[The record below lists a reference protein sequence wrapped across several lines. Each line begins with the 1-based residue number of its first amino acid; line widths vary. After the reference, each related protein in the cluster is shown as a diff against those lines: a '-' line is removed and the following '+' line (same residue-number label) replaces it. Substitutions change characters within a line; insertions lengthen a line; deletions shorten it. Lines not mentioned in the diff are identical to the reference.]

1 MADAIRLHAEFT
13 DDLGTAYKL
22 NIHQNGFVGSSTEF
36 NLGADGFTLRY
47 SGNNEDRMQPIIG
60 SEVTFT
66 LIENVA
72 AHTTFLTA
80 LATSEDAAF
89 TVSIFKDPDG
99 ANTLFWTGVLLH
111 EQVELQDEA
120 FPIQN
125 TMTAVDDLG
134 NLKNIPYDNS
144 GTFYTGQETI
154 AAHLTNL
161 LNKTRAL
168 HIFASG
174 DVFLKYANDF
184 KPTTFSSANALIE
197 LQVGHAAFYNLDEDG
212 NAQGMDCFTVLKNFA
227 ITFNAR
233 VFLHE
238 GCFYFMPV
246 GAVINNTTVNLFTV
260 TKAGTISGSAT
271 ATDTQLTVDTD
282 MERMRGGVTT
292 FLPAL
297 NKVQRTWRTDANLP
311 VVGPETQFLNAIN
324 NQIALGTNI
333 TDNNLL
339 YDNGTVFRMR
349 FRYNHSFDGDGT
361 STGDDVPARII
372 LKMQIKV
379 GSLYYNNAVTFG
391 PNTMNVGYASD
402 AYTIDTMTFSAPA
415 WSSSAGH
422 FFFAVTPTPAYI
434 DRNDGLVY
442 NMTFTPQ
449 GFVSIAQYNQP
460 VLIDLAALTSAQT
473 GITITVN
480 VQGYDHDGN
489 LITDVTGTNAYGKLE
504 KFGMHIV
511 NGNAS
516 NGDRVVYEAVTTAN
530 NQETLI
536 QDEVVIGS
544 SAFEDYRNI
553 YENNS
558 SPAQPIDSF
567 ASFANSSATVTIHKL
582 GVQEVIAGQNASTRV
597 KRGSFYKAFVSPFH
611 ALLFSTRNF
620 LPFETTF
627 MARAV
632 QTEYEAFHINT
643 DDTNVSTPAP
653 EVINDNEPIDDSEPV
668 YDLQNT
674 FTPDDGDIPP
684 NIFQRFLQQP
694 VTTIDTQN
702 GRSTALTDV
711 QQMVIVNYVGGAG
724 TATIQLPAVANFD
737 GAVINVA
744 GNNTISASNIIS
756 IVPASGDTSAT
767 INGAANYNL
776 NSAFAPAQLL
786 CSGGNWFVLNSAA
799 AGGGSGLSDIV
810 NDTSPQL
817 GGDLDVN
824 GNGIISTGDIIVQV
838 DSDSNTSDSAFSVR
852 NGAGTVLF
860 AVNESGITSGL
871 LTTATPTLSGV
882 ASSYA
887 QSASVTGIT
896 VSNHVSGRTY
906 DAAIFNSSGTEQTSN
921 PVSVDTSGNITFTS
935 PSTVATG
942 YELRIT
948 GSDPGKLTSIQ
959 TTATFEVTAS
969 RTFEVWRVQG
979 VDSSGNASSN
989 KAAFVELTFHTG
1001 ANATGV
1007 EHPTSDA
1014 SSSTSITN
1022 VVISSGHQ
1030 HSETYANW
1038 RAFDGTTHGTAAAGS
1053 MWWTLG
1059 NSDASLVWI
1068 QARFS
1073 TAQTFESLR
1082 LTVYNSFNDATHI
1095 IVKGSNTG
1103 SFSGEEVSFGL
1114 TAITETGSA
1123 GITTVNF

>member
-1 MADAIRLHAEFT
+1 MADPIRLHAEFQ

-22 NIHQNGFVGSSTEF
+22 NIHQAGFVGSSTEF

-80 LATSEDAAF
+80 LATSEDADF

-120 FPIQN
+120 YPIQN

-134 NLKNIPYDNS
+134 NLKNIQYDNS

-154 AAHLTNL
+154 AAHLTKL

-168 HIFASG
+168 HVFASG

-184 KPTTFSSANALIE
+184 KPTTFVSANALIE
-197 LQVGHAAFYNLDEDG
+197 LQVGHAAFYNLDDAG

-238 GCFYFMPV
+238 GCFYFVPV

-297 NKVQRTWRTDANLP
+297 NKVQRTWRTNANLP
-311 VVGPETQFLNAIN
+311 VVGPDTQFLNAIN
-324 NQIALGTNI
+324 NQTALGTNI

-339 YDNGTVFRMR
+339 YDNGTVFRLR

-361 STGDDVPARII
+361 STGDDVPARIL

-391 PNTMNVGYASD
+391 PNTMNVGYAGD
-402 AYTIDTMTFSAPA
+402 AYTMDTMTFSAPA
-415 WSSSAGH
+415 WSGSAGH
-422 FFFAVTPTPAYI
+422 FYFAVTPTPAYLN
-434 DRNDGLVY
+434 RNNGLFY

-449 GFVSIAQYNQP
+449 GFASIALYNQP
-460 VLIDLAALTSAQT
+460 VLIDTAAITSAQT
-473 GITITVN
+473 GVTVTVN
-480 VQGYDHDGN
+480 VEGYDHDGN
-489 LITDVTGTNAYGKLE
+489 LITDVTSSDAYGKLE

-511 NGNAS
+511 NGNAT

-530 NQETLI
+530 NQETLT

-567 ASFANSSATVTIHKL
+567 TSFANSSATLSIHQL
-582 GVQEVIAGQNASTRV
+582 GVKEVISGQNASTRV
-597 KRGSFYKAFVSPFH
+597 KRGSFYKAFVSPYH

-632 QTEYEAFHINT
+632 QTEYEAFHISS
-643 DDTNVSTPAP
+643 DDTNVSTPTP
-653 EVINDNEPIDDSEPV
+653 EVINDRPPIDDSEPV
-668 YDLQNT
+668 YDLRNT
-674 FTPDDGDIPP
+674 FTPDVGDIPP
-684 NIFQRFLQQP
+684 NIFQRFLQSD
-694 VTTIDTQN
+694 VRAIAHRDTLSN
-702 GRSTALTDV
+702 T
-711 QQMVIVNYVGGAG
+711 VNDFDDRIFNTWQGGTG
-724 TATIQLPAVANFD
+724 TATLNLPVVSGNEGRLIRFHSDTSIAANKRVLIQPNPSDSGVTID
-737 GAVINVA
+737 GA
-744 GNNTISASNIIS
+744 SN
-756 IVPASGDTSAT
+756 
-767 INGAANYNL
+767 Y
-776 NSAFAPAQLL
+776 AF
-786 CSGGNWFVLNSAA
+786 
-799 AGGGSGLSDIV
+799 DR
-810 NDTSPQL
+810 DY
-817 GGDLDVN
+817 D
-824 GNGIISTGDIIVQV
+824 
-838 DSDSNTSDSAFSVR
+838 
-852 NGAGTVLF
+852 
-860 AVNESGITSGL
+860 
-871 LTTATPTLSGV
+871 GV
-882 ASSYA
+882 AILCHGGQWY
-887 QSASVTGIT
+887 V
-896 VSNHVSGRTY
+896 
-906 DAAIFNSSGTEQTSN
+906 
-921 PVSVDTSGNITFTS
+921 
-935 PSTVATG
+935 
-942 YELRIT
+942 
-948 GSDPGKLTSIQ
+948 
-959 TTATFEVTAS
+959 
-969 RTFEVWRVQG
+969 VQ
-979 VDSSGNASSN
+979 
-989 KAAFVELTFHTG
+989 KKE
-1001 ANATGV
+1001 
-1007 EHPTSDA
+1007 
-1014 SSSTSITN
+1014 
-1022 VVISSGHQ
+1022 
-1030 HSETYANW
+1030 
-1038 RAFDGTTHGTAAAGS
+1038 
-1053 MWWTLG
+1053 
-1059 NSDASLVWI
+1059 
-1068 QARFS
+1068 
-1073 TAQTFESLR
+1073 
-1082 LTVYNSFNDATHI
+1082 
-1095 IVKGSNTG
+1095 K
-1103 SFSGEEVSFGL
+1103 
-1114 TAITETGSA
+1114 
-1123 GITTVNF
+1123 